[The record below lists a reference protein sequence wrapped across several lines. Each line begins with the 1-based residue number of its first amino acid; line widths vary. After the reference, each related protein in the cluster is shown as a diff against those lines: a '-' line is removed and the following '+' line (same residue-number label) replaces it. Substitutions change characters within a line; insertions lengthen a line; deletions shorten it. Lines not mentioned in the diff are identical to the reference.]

1 MPLQF
6 TTVEEPSFDRGIDAR
21 SAENQIKAGFARD
34 LVNVD
39 IVESR
44 IRKRKGYSSH
54 AGNIP
59 VRVLKLSQATPN
71 KVTFTLDSSID
82 LTRVT
87 PGPIMVYGKSGS
99 ITTGGPFTDAGNT
112 YHYYDTWTSNLRKP
126 FNVGSGS
133 ITAPFTE
140 HAIDTTDMFVGLAL
154 STSMVNLSGET
165 TFTDSVT
172 INSTTKDITANYV
185 NSTGSIRQTFL
196 YYKDQTAVGGQSYVF
211 PPPSDTFTIVAND
224 TDTITIPAGT
234 HNLDNY
240 NIVYQLYQNVSGNWE
255 QVKPD
260 FFRVNSTDGEVTI
273 GITNGTSSPID
284 YKVILSST
292 PLSQTRS
299 VAIESGGPIEN
310 TSSTRSVIIPD
321 IESPFLFF
329 SVYRTKAD
337 GSNVNL
343 LEEVIINDSL
353 YNDVTKEWTLGWT
366 PSGPDDQNF
375 FIYYQYGSVRTNE
388 ISVTDS
394 ISSPAIDNV
403 PQLVIYGLDHKTA
416 YGDDKKVGTRGWVTH
431 LDSYRS
437 PRTAHIVAG
446 LGGNLFS
453 ALPSAEAPAPVM
465 LPTWY
470 ASLSQRIGTSQT
482 IGPAFYESG
491 SIPTSNKR
499 TRGYYTFTGGLFH
512 WATVSKVEYQPST
525 GYTKYTL
532 KTPNGAK
539 TTGSSPIV
547 AGDQLTIEKMSHS
560 RHNGIFEIVDVVDT
574 GIGGASGELVL
585 YVKNPKLATID
596 YNDTATS
603 GRGGVFSDRITLQEA
618 SPFLA
623 NDKLLSSSWGEE
635 TNITVYKDS
644 LTEVRVL
651 DQSGNVLPSYTGNVI
666 PVVSTDGFAATGSIV
681 IGSTS
686 YTYTSKTPTSFTI
699 TSSITVS
706 SGTKVYTKEVWV
718 NQCFNYQF
726 LNSGLFLAG
735 QRTSATVNLRSLN
748 GSIGSG
754 NLNVV
759 AGDVLYYSEL
769 DREVVVTSVDAVNNK
784 VTLDESI
791 TWYDNQSL
799 PPSFSVTRRWFPIE
813 TPTPSTSDDLLKSTV
828 VRHFSALPYDNQP
841 FLRSAMVQNNMYL
854 TNGFDEVYKY
864 DGANLYRAGMIPWQ
878 PGLFCATENVAG
890 GGIPLAAV
898 SLDSPEIEGKTI
910 KVLKAEGAK
919 VKAGDILRVTFSTG
933 TTQDVTVAEVKE
945 VGDFAYLSFTDVF
958 APPAG
963 ATISSL
969 RGVYYAYYFFRLN
982 IKDRNG
988 VITASAV
995 TGYESFIATIA
1006 PEENK
1011 SQRVLLRLVGLPAW
1025 DHYDYRNGNI
1035 ELEIYRSAWS
1045 MASLGNTPI
1054 MYRLKTEPLTFI
1066 KNGGYIDFTDS
1077 YGNNFL
1083 SEEDTDVVAR
1093 ILSPRDIPVGW
1104 DEPVRSKYLTTI
1116 DNRLVLANVTDWPT
1130 LSVNFIADKDTNYSN
1145 FAGQTFLFRRDSADA
1160 DTTTNMVDRVKYEL
1174 VNSSTAKTIYPS
1186 LSDENQFKFT
1196 TTTSLP
1202 TSGSGVV
1209 SAGSWVY
1216 VYHNTVTSGSR
1227 VAFTTV
1233 AGSQFIFPTA
1243 PLTVPPVK
1251 TIVHFETTENLP
1263 TTTPVAIDIS
1273 RGFFVESI
1281 TGTPNTTTSNGEAD
1295 STTLRV
1301 TSLAGFPAK
1310 GLVTVE
1316 GKQYSYTGT
1325 LVSGGTNSLTG
1336 VSPKITVANNIAV
1349 TVVGFKITDT
1359 YTGSALTFSNVT
1371 TGTHNVLWDGS
1382 ELEYCGWWQVA
1393 SVNGDTITIKDV
1405 DSHIQTIPKQFPD
1418 RALFATD
1425 TKDVPVLLG
1434 VDGNMSMTSGNGPVP
1449 YLNVVRRLGMAINA
1463 TMRVTDVTIETGTA
1477 PNFVY
1482 PYANFVPWLMAQ
1494 SESSTGGTLYVKQP
1508 RAEEV
1513 VPSLQVTTPSDKYK
1527 TYINSE
1533 LAVGDAKV
1541 SAAVTR
1547 YPSRVLL
1554 SYKKYPEIFSNPFG
1568 DLLVTSDSL
1577 IDINAADGQEI
1588 TGVIP
1593 FFGLSAFD
1601 AAQQSGVL
1609 VVFKT
1614 NSIHLV
1620 NVNTREVQK
1629 LETQGLGCTAPY
1641 SITSTKNGIAF
1652 ANESGIY
1659 VLRGNYNIEYVGRFM
1674 ERNWQERVD
1683 LEALSVM
1690 QGHHYGIGKQYK
1702 LSVPMVENSIKSYAE
1717 NEEVYVYA
1725 YTAEAEGNLGGWTRY
1740 TNHAATGWCNLFQDA
1755 FFADVNGTVQRIR
1768 NSGEASDYRDGSEA
1782 IESIVET
1789 RATAFE
1795 NTAIRKAVSNVV
1807 VHYRTNVNSESTTL
1821 GMAIDMATEYQL
1833 STAYKVVTA
1842 SAVKDGMSSTV
1853 GQSVTTIMHSFPK
1866 RKCLYAGVQI
1876 VNNGKDE
1883 NVEIAGMSYVVA
1895 GLSGAG
1901 VKQAAETE
1909 G

>member
-59 VRVLKLSQATPN
+59 VRVLKLTQATPD

-112 YHYYDTWTSNLRKP
+112 YRYYDTWTSNLRKP

-185 NSTGSIRQTFL
+185 NSTGNIQQTFL
-196 YYKDQTAVGGQSYVF
+196 YYKDQTAVGGQSYIE
-211 PPPSDTFTIVAND
+211 TFTLASNTSVQEH
-224 TDTITIPAGT
+224 TISAGT

-240 NIVYQLYQNVSGNWE
+240 NIVYQLYAQDDFGNWVQCKPSE
-255 QVKPD
+255 FEVDSSLGNVKIKILNNTGLSVIY
-260 FFRVNSTDGEVTI
+260 RA
-273 GITNGTSSPID
+273 
-284 YKVILSST
+284 ILSST

-310 TSSTRSVIIPD
+310 TSSTRSVTIPD

-343 LEEVIINDSL
+343 LEEVIVNDSL

-366 PSGPDDQNF
+366 PGGPDDQNF

-388 ISVTDS
+388 ISVTDAS
-394 ISSPAIDNV
+394 VVTGATDSV

-453 ALPSAEAPAPVM
+453 ALPSAEAPAPAM

-482 IGPAFYESG
+482 IGPAFYEPG

-512 WATVSKVEYQPST
+512 WATVSKVEYQTSGT
-525 GYTKYTL
+525 WAGNTKYTL

-539 TTGSSPIV
+539 TTGNSPIV

-585 YVKNPKLATID
+585 YVKNPKLATAD

-644 LTEVRVL
+644 QTEV
-651 DQSGNVLPSYTGNVI
+651 SENYAGNVI

-686 YTYTSKTPTSFTI
+686 YAYTSKTPTSFTI
-699 TSSITVS
+699 ASSITVS

-748 GSIGSG
+748 GSIS

-759 AGDVLYYSEL
+759 AGDVLHYSEL
-769 DREVVVTSVDAVNNK
+769 DREVVVTSVDAVNKK

-813 TPTPSTSDDLLKSTV
+813 TPAPTTTDDLLKSTV

-878 PGLFCATENVAG
+878 PGLFSATENVAG

-898 SLDSPEIEGKTI
+898 SLENPLIVDKTI
-910 KVLKAEGAK
+910 KVTPAQGAK
-919 VKAGDILRVTFSTG
+919 VKVGDILRATFSDG
-933 TTQDVTVAEVKE
+933 TTQDLTVSEKKTVGATSTVA
-945 VGDFAYLSFTDVF
+945 GDDYLSFAEVF
-958 APPAG
+958 APPTG
-963 ATISSL
+963 ASITSL
-969 RGVYYAYYFFRLN
+969 LGVYYAHYFFRLN

-995 TGYESFIATIA
+995 TGYESFKVTVVPTSAG
-1006 PEENK
+1006 
-1011 SQRVLLRLVGLPAW
+1011 SQRVLIRLVGLPAW
-1025 DHYDYRNGNI
+1025 DQYDYRNGNI
-1035 ELEIYRSAWS
+1035 ELEISRSAWS
-1045 MASLGNTPI
+1045 IASIGDVPT

-1066 KNGGYIDFTDS
+1066 KNSGYIDFIDS

-1083 SEEDTDVVAR
+1083 SSSETDVVAR
-1093 ILSPRDIPVGW
+1093 VLSPTEPPVGW
-1104 DEPVRSKYLTTI
+1104 DEPVRSKHLTTV
-1116 DNRLVLANVTDWPT
+1116 DNRLILANVTDWPT
-1130 LSVNFIADKDTNYSN
+1130 LSVNFIADKDTSYSS
-1145 FAGQTFLFRRDSADA
+1145 FAGQKYTFVRDPDKA
-1160 DTTTNMVDRVKYEL
+1160 TGTTNMVDRVTYEL
-1174 VNSSTAKTIYPS
+1174 VNTTNAKTIYPATG
-1186 LSDENQFKFT
+1186 DINQFKFT
-1196 TTTSLP
+1196 ATSSLP
-1202 TSGSGVV
+1202 GGIA
-1209 SAGSWVY
+1209 AGSWVY
-1216 VYHNTVTSGSR
+1216 LYHNTVSSGSR
-1227 VAFTTV
+1227 VTFTTV
-1233 AGSQFIFPTA
+1233 AGSPFIFPTA
-1243 PLTVPPVK
+1243 PLTIPPVK

-1263 TTTPVAIDIS
+1263 TTTPVAIDIN

-1281 TGTPNTTTSNGEAD
+1281 TGTPSTTTSNGEAD
-1295 STTLRV
+1295 SATLRV

-1316 GKQYSYTGT
+1316 GKQYSYTDT
-1325 LVSGGTNSLTG
+1325 LISGGTNSLTG
-1336 VSPKITVANNIAV
+1336 VSPKITVANNVPV
-1349 TVVGFKITDT
+1349 TVVGFKIADT

-1393 SVNGDTITIKDV
+1393 SVNSNTVTIKNE
-1405 DSHIQTIPKQFPD
+1405 DSHIQAIPKQFPD
-1418 RALFATD
+1418 RALFASD

-1463 TMRVTDVTIETGTA
+1463 TMRMTDVTLA
-1477 PNFVY
+1477 NPNQES
-1482 PYANFVPWLMAQ
+1482 FVPWLMAQ
-1494 SESSTGGTLYVKQP
+1494 SELTTGGTLYVKQP

-1513 VPSLQVTTPSDKYK
+1513 VPSLKVSSIGTGYK
-1527 TYINSE
+1527 TYVNDEIVDP
-1533 LAVGDAKV
+1533 AVAV
-1541 SAAVTR
+1541 TAAVTR
-1547 YPSRVLL
+1547 YPSRVLI
-1554 SYKKYPEIFSNPFG
+1554 SYPKYPEIFSNPFG
-1568 DLLVTSDSL
+1568 DLVVSSDSL
-1577 IDINAADGQEI
+1577 VDINAADGQEI
-1588 TGVIP
+1588 TGVIS
-1593 FFGLSAFD
+1593 FFGSSAFG
-1601 AAQQSGVL
+1601 ASQQDSVL
-1609 VVFKT
+1609 VVFKE

-1620 NVNTREVQK
+1620 NVNTREVQR

-1641 SITSTKNGIAF
+1641 SITNTKNGIAF
-1652 ANESGIY
+1652 ANESGVY
-1659 VLRGNYNIEYVGRFM
+1659 VLRKNLSIEYIGRFM

-1683 LEALSVM
+1683 LAALSVM

-1740 TNHAATGWCNLFQDA
+1740 TNHAATGWCNLSQDA

-1876 VNNGKDE
+1876 INNGKDE